1 MKPWMRTAV
10 AVVLVLAIA
19 AGGFFL
25 PNLVAAWLDRAEQ
38 DTAFSLST
46 GDAQG
51 AASILRQKLTDGM
64 QNLFYG
70 AEEPVEL
77 DESAAVHTLAEMAQ
91 YAQDLLGALEKDSA
105 LFGGGFSVQEG
116 ATVQYLLGALEKD
129 SALFGGGF
137 SVQEG
142 ATVQYANYGS
152 GFVLWGITLSNPR
165 GDTASFLLDDAT
177 GCVLALSYE
186 FAHDF
191 GFQIRQNDLWDYLL
205 RVFENRVGATVAA
218 ALGAPYDEVQI
229 PMPDAAQKMLGLRA
243 RGTNTVPLRLLNAGE
258 EGNYNDGTD
267 SSITDYLQFYDPDAD
282 TAFSLPAWRVEN
294 TLYFNAQ

>member
-25 PNLVAAWLDRAEQ
+25 PNLVAVRLDRTDQ
-38 DTAFSLST
+38 DTAFSLSA
-46 GDAQG
+46 GDEQG
-51 AASILRQKLTDGM
+51 PATVLRRKLTDGM

-70 AEEPVEL
+70 TEEPVEL
-77 DESAAVHTLAEMAQ
+77 DESAAVHTLAEMTQ

-105 LFGGGFSVQEG
+105 LFGGGFSVE
-116 ATVQYLLGALEKD
+116 ED
-129 SALFGGGF
+129 
-137 SVQEG
+137 
-142 ATVQYANYGS
+142 ATVQYASYGN
-152 GFVLWGITLSNPR
+152 GFVLWGIALSNPR

-177 GCVLALSYE
+177 GCVLALSYT
-186 FAHDF
+186 FSDSYA
-191 GFQIRQNDLWDYLL
+191 FQIRQNDLWDYLL
-205 RVFENRVGATVAA
+205 RVFETRGV
-218 ALGAPYDEVQI
+218 PYDEVQI
-229 PMPDAAQKMLGLRA
+229 PMPEAAKKMLGLRTS
-243 RGTNTVPLRLLNAGE
+243 GGNTVPLQLLNAGN
-258 EGNYNDGTD
+258 EGSYNDGMD

>member
-1 MKPWMRTAV
+1 MKRWLNTAL
-10 AVVLVLAIA
+10 ALVLMLAIA

-25 PNLVAAWLDRAEQ
+25 PNFVSARLDRRNQDAE
-38 DTAFSLST
+38 FSLST
-46 GDAQG
+46 GDEQSPATV
-51 AASILRQKLTDGM
+51 LRLKLTDGM

-91 YAQDLLGALEKDSA
+91 YAQD
-105 LFGGGFSVQEG
+105 
-116 ATVQYLLGALEKD
+116 LLGALEKD

-186 FAHDF
+186 FAYDF

-205 RVFENRVGATVAA
+205 RVFENRVGPRSRPHSASRMTRCRSRCRKRRKKCSVCARAA
-218 ALGAPYDEVQI
+218 RTPSRCGCSTPETRAITTTAWTAASPTICSFTTRTPTPPFPCRRGVWKILCISTPNDAVL
-229 PMPDAAQKMLGLRA
+229 MPKRCRTDHSLR
-243 RGTNTVPLRLLNAGE
+243 
-258 EGNYNDGTD
+258 
-267 SSITDYLQFYDPDAD
+267 
-282 TAFSLPAWRVEN
+282 
-294 TLYFNAQ
+294 

>member
-1 MKPWMRTAV
+1 MRPWMRTAL

-25 PNLVAAWLDRAEQ
+25 PNLVAARLDRAEQ

-46 GDAQG
+46 GGELGPATV
-51 AASILRQKLTDGM
+51 LRRKLTDGM

-77 DESAAVHTLAEMAQ
+77 DESAAAHTLAEMTQ

-105 LFGGGFSVQEG
+105 LFGGGFSVE
-116 ATVQYLLGALEKD
+116 
-129 SALFGGGF
+129 
-137 SVQEG
+137 EG
-142 ATVQYANYGS
+142 ATVQYASYGS
-152 GFVLWGITLSNPR
+152 GFILWGIALSNPR

-186 FAHDF
+186 FAYDF
-191 GFQIRQNDLWDYLL
+191 AFQIRQNDLWDYLL

-229 PMPDAAQKMLGLRA
+229 PMPKAAQKMLGLRA
-243 RGTNTVPLRLLNAGE
+243 HGADTVPLRLLNAG
-258 EGNYNDGTD
+258 NKNDSNDGMD

>member
-1 MKPWMRTAV
+1 MKRWLNTAL

-25 PNLVAAWLDRAEQ
+25 PNFVSARLDRRNQ

-51 AASILRQKLTDGM
+51 AASILRLKLTDGI

-70 AEEPVEL
+70 TKEPVEL

-105 LFGGGFSVQEG
+105 LFGGGFSVE
-116 ATVQYLLGALEKD
+116 
-129 SALFGGGF
+129 
-137 SVQEG
+137 EG

-186 FAHDF
+186 FAYDF

-218 ALGAPYDEVQI
+218 A
-229 PMPDAAQKMLGLRA
+229 QKMLGLHA
-243 RGTNTVPLRLLNAGE
+243 RGTNTVPLRLLNAGN
-258 EGNYNDGTD
+258 EGNYNDGMD

>member
-1 MKPWMRTAV
+1 MKPWIRTAL

-25 PNLVAAWLDRAEQ
+25 PNFVSARLDRRNQDAE
-38 DTAFSLST
+38 FSLST
-46 GDAQG
+46 GDEQG
-51 AASILRQKLTDGM
+51 PATVLRRKLTDGM

-70 AEEPVEL
+70 TEEPVEL

-105 LFGGGFSVQEG
+105 LFGGN
-116 ATVQYLLGALEKD
+116 
-129 SALFGGGF
+129 F

-186 FAHDF
+186 FAYDI

-205 RVFENRVGATVAA
+205 RVFETASAPRSRPHSASRMTRCRSRYRTQRKNARPARARHEHRPAA
-218 ALGAPYDEVQI
+218 A
-229 PMPDAAQKMLGLRA
+229 AQRRS
-243 RGTNTVPLRLLNAGE
+243 RGQLQRRHRQQHHRL
-258 EGNYNDGTD
+258 
-267 SSITDYLQFYDPDAD
+267 LQFYDPDAG

>member
-1 MKPWMRTAV
+1 MYETLAQHRTGAR
-10 AVVLVLAIA
+10 AH
-19 AGGFFL
+19 AGDRGGRIFL
-25 PNLVAAWLDRAEQ
+25 PNFVSARLDRRNQDAE
-38 DTAFSLST
+38 FSLST
-46 GDAQG
+46 GDEQSPATV
-51 AASILRQKLTDGM
+51 LRLKLTDGI

-70 AEEPVEL
+70 TEEPVEL

-91 YAQDLLGALEKDSA
+91 YAQD
-105 LFGGGFSVQEG
+105 
-116 ATVQYLLGALEKD
+116 LLGALEKD

-186 FAHDF
+186 FAYDF

-205 RVFENRVGATVAA
+205 CVFENRVGATVAA
-218 ALGAPYDEVQI
+218 ALGEPYDEVQI
-229 PMPDAAQKMLGLRA
+229 PMPDAAQKMLGLRV
-243 RGTNTVPLRLLNAGE
+243 RGTNTVPMRLLNAGE
-258 EGNYNDGTD
+258 EGNYNDGMD

>member
-1 MKPWMRTAV
+1 MKRWLNTAL

-25 PNLVAAWLDRAEQ
+25 PNLVTARLDRADQ

-46 GDAQG
+46 GDEQG
-51 AASILRQKLTDGM
+51 PATVLRRKLTDGM

-77 DESAAVHTLAEMAQ
+77 DESAAAHTLAEMAQ

-105 LFGGGFSVQEG
+105 LFGGDFSVE
-116 ATVQYLLGALEKD
+116 
-129 SALFGGGF
+129 
-137 SVQEG
+137 EG
-142 ATVQYANYGS
+142 ATVQYASYGS
-152 GFVLWGITLSNPR
+152 GFILWWIQLSNPR
-165 GDTASFLLDDAT
+165 GDTATLLLDDAT

-186 FAHDF
+186 FAYDF
-191 GFQIRQNDLWDYLL
+191 AFQIRQNDLWDYLL
-205 RVFENRVGATVAA
+205 RVFETRVGATVAA
-218 ALGAPYDEVQI
+218 ALGVPYDEVQI
-229 PMPDAAQKMLGLRA
+229 PIPDAAQKMIGLRA
-243 RGTNTVPLRLLNAGE
+243 RGGSTVPLQLLNAGN
-258 EGNYNDGTD
+258 EGSYNDGMD

>member
-1 MKPWMRTAV
+1 MRPWMRTAL

-25 PNLVAAWLDRAEQ
+25 PNLVTARLDSANRDA
-38 DTAFSLST
+38 AFSLST
-46 GDAQG
+46 GGEQG
-51 AASILRQKLTDGM
+51 AASILRRKLTDGM

-77 DESAAVHTLAEMAQ
+77 DESAAAHTLAEMAQ

-105 LFGGGFSVQEG
+105 LFGGGFSVE
-116 ATVQYLLGALEKD
+116 
-129 SALFGGGF
+129 
-137 SVQEG
+137 EG
-142 ATVQYANYGS
+142 ATVQYASYGS
-152 GFVLWGITLSNPR
+152 GFILWGFTLSNPR
-165 GDTASFLLDDAT
+165 GDTASFLIDDAT
-177 GCVLALSYE
+177 GCVLALSYM
-186 FAHDF
+186 FSDSYA
-191 GFQIRQNDLWDYLL
+191 FQIRQNDLWDYLL

-218 ALGAPYDEVQI
+218 ALGEPYDEVQI
-229 PMPDAAQKMLGLRA
+229 PMPEAAKKMIGLRA
-243 RGTNTVPLRLLNAGE
+243 RGGSTVPLRLLNAG
-258 EGNYNDGTD
+258 NKNDSNDGMD